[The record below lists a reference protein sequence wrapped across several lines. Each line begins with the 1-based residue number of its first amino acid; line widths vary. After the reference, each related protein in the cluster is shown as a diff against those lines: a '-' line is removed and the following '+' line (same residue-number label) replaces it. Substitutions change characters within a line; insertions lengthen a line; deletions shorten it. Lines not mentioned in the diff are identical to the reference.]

1 MLDLIKPKY
10 YMPVKGEYRSMVNNA
25 NLAYELGMPKEN
37 LLLKQNGD
45 VVEFVDGV
53 LQDKFET
60 IKIDTILIDGDTSE
74 DIGEL
79 VLKDREMLGQSGIVI
94 ISCTLDKDTKE
105 ILSGPEILTRGFIYV
120 KESYDLLQQTSQ
132 LAKEVIENDI
142 ELGSLRVDYTQIK
155 NDIRERLGNFFYK
168 ETETKPMI
176 ITVIQ
181 EV

>member
-1 MLDLIKPKY
+1 MALFDNGKLIETDEKV
-10 YMPVKGEYRSMVNNA
+10 PVD
-25 NLAYELGMPKEN
+25 EL
-37 LLLKQNGD
+37 
-45 VVEFVDGV
+45 
-53 LQDKFET
+53 
-60 IKIDTILIDGDTSE
+60 LIDGNTQD
-74 DIGEL
+74 DIGNL
-79 VLKDREMLGQSGIVI
+79 VLKDREMLSQSGIVI

-120 KESYDLLQQTSQ
+120 KESYDLLQQTSA
-132 LAKEVIENDI
+132 LAKEVIEGDV
-142 ELGSLRVDYTQIK
+142 ELGSTRVDYSQIK